1 MSQMKA
7 VGLRQYLPI
16 DHPDSLLDLQLEKPL
31 PTGRDLLVQVHAI
44 SVNPV
49 DTKVRAPKD
58 KTEEHPRILG
68 WDAAGVVVSAGPDCQ
83 LFKAGDEVYYAG
95 SITRPGSNSEFQ
107 LVDERIVGR
116 KPDSLG
122 FAEAAALPLTSITA
136 WEGLYDRLGIS
147 LHPEDNH
154 GKSILIIGAAGGVGS
169 IATQLASSA
178 GLTVIGTAS
187 RPESA
192 QWVREH
198 GAHHVINHYESF
210 LGQLQQVGLQEV
222 DYIFCLNH
230 TNQHWTH
237 MAEAIAPQGTI
248 CSIVETHDPLDLNLL
263 KDKSAAFVWEFMFTR
278 AKYETPD
285 MIQQHLLLSQIA
297 DLIDNGSLKTTLASR
312 LEPIHAAN
320 LRKAHQLV
328 ESGRMIGKVVLE
340 HW

>member
-1 MSQMKA
+1 MSKMKA
-7 VGLRQYLPI
+7 VGLHQYLPI
-16 DHPDSLLDLQLEKPL
+16 DHPDSLLDLQLERPV
-31 PTGRDLLVQVHAI
+31 PSGRDLLVQIHAI

-58 KTEEHPRILG
+58 KTEEQPRVLG

-116 KPDSLG
+116 KPNSLG

-147 LHPEDNH
+147 PIREDNH

-169 IATQLASSA
+169 IATQLANLA

-187 RPESA
+187 RPESV
-192 QWVREH
+192 QWAHEH
-198 GAHHVINHYESF
+198 GAHHVISHYEPF
-210 LGQLQQVGLQEV
+210 PGQLQQLGLQEV

-230 TNQHWTH
+230 TNQHFTR
-237 MAEAIAPQGTI
+237 MAEAIAPQGII
-248 CSIVETHDPLDLNLL
+248 CSIVETHEPLDLNLL

-278 AKYETPD
+278 AKYGTPD
-285 MIQQHLLLSQIA
+285 MIQQHQLLNDIA
-297 DLIDNGSLKTTLASR
+297 NLIDQGRLKTTVTRR

-320 LRKAHQLV
+320 LRAAHQLV
-328 ESGRMIGKVVLE
+328 ESGSMIGKVVLE